1 MALHC
6 GDFLGW
12 LLLCRLLG
20 MKEPLGRGV
29 FGCWKVC
36 EWVKVKGSDAVCV
49 PASCALSPEPACVQ
63 LHSTHRVGWGLCG
76 TWAAGRRG
84 IASSRVQSGA
94 GFLPISFRREMMF
107 EVVLPWAGWTA
118 SAMEGAGLGQ
128 SWREDI
134 LGRNLNL
141 MRHHSGPPP

>member
-1 MALHC
+1 
-6 GDFLGW
+6 
-12 LLLCRLLG
+12 
-20 MKEPLGRGV
+20 MKEPLDRGV

-36 EWVKVKGSDAVCV
+36 EWVKDKGSDAVCV

-107 EVVLPWAGWTA
+107 EVVLPWARLD
-118 SAMEGAGLGQ
+118 SKCH
-128 SWREDI
+128 
-134 LGRNLNL
+134 GRC
-141 MRHHSGPPP
+141 RSGPELEGGHPGKEP